1 MSVNGVQIMSVDADS
16 VLIGQAAVGDRII
29 AINGIPVPSL
39 EVLKQLIAKSE
50 RGLPVVVSVQAAD
63 GSSARDVSF
72 ENHGGVTLGITA
84 TNVDSLRR
92 SQDSATEIGSLMQP
106 KPGALNDAIQHAIFS
121 ASFSASRLS
130 GLGVVLAV
138 LGVIGGIVLVISGA
152 SAQSCDVS
160 GYCDSSP
167 NVAIIGAGI
176 AGALFW
182 VFVWAAADAVAARI
196 KLAAV
201 IAQEN
206 AGSSAK

>member
-121 ASFSASRLS
+121 ASRLS
-130 GLGVVLAV
+130 GLGLVLAV

-167 NVAIIGAGI
+167 NAAIIGAGI